1 MFKKINFQVV
11 ALALLATAFE
21 AQAYFSQ
28 GDAGQE
34 VFSFMSTFDSP
45 RNAALEKSAAAAPS
59 ADPSI
64 AQLNPAA
71 LRMPEGKDRTVGM
84 HWQTGEF
91 SENQGSLYYTRDFKR
106 FLYQISYNWLDYGTI
121 EGYDEYGNETGKDY
135 NPLSQLVTATVAF
148 PMKHFQFGATL
159 KFASDRLADEE
170 GDRTAFGAAFDWGI
184 SWQSENKF
192 WGLALV
198 ARDFG
203 CLLRDYV
210 DDGEDEY
217 YPMGQVFALSG
228 FMRPKSLPK
237 LTVFGETNF
246 PRYAEPRLNIGAEYL
261 LGKYFAIRGGFT
273 RTWLD
278 LKRDALELIQDRSRP
293 DESNEARFLSLGL
306 GYSMGLFALDYSFS
320 YLAQGLGMEHRAGL
334 RFNF

>member
-1 MFKKINFQVV
+1 MLKKKNFRV
-11 ALALLATAFE
+11 ATLLLLVAAIQG
-21 AQAYFSQ
+21 QAYFSK

-45 RNAALEKSAAAAPS
+45 RNAALEKAAAAAPS
-59 ADPSI
+59 TDPSI

-71 LRMPEGKDRTVGM
+71 LRMPDGKERTVGM

-91 SENQGSLYYTRDFKR
+91 AENQGSLYYTRNFNR

-159 KFASDRLADEE
+159 KFASDRLADEK

-184 SWQSENKF
+184 AWQSDNKF

-203 CLLRDYV
+203 GLIRDYV
-210 DDGEDEY
+210 DDGDDEH
-217 YPMGQVFALSG
+217 YPMAQVFALSG
-228 FMRPKSLPK
+228 FMRLKSLPR
-237 LTVFGETNF
+237 LTVVGETNC

-306 GYSMGLFALDYSFS
+306 GYNMGMFGLDYSFS
-320 YLAQGLGMEHRAGL
+320 YLAQGLGNEHRVGL
-334 RFNF
+334 RLNF

>member
-1 MFKKINFQVV
+1 M
-11 ALALLATAFE
+11 AALLLLVATLQT
-21 AQAYFSQ
+21 QAYFSQ

-59 ADPSI
+59 TDPSI

-71 LRMPEGKDRTVGM
+71 LRMPDGKERTVGM

-91 SENQGSLYYTRDFKR
+91 AENQGSLYYTRNFKR

-159 KFASDRLADEE
+159 KFASDRLADEK

-184 SWQSENKF
+184 AWQSDNKF

-203 CLLRDYV
+203 
-210 DDGEDEY
+210 G
-217 YPMGQVFALSG
+217 ALSG
-228 FMRPKSLPK
+228 FMRLKSIPR
-237 LTVFGETNF
+237 LTLMGETNF

-278 LKRDALELIQDRSRP
+278 LKRDVLELIQDRSRP

-306 GYSMGLFALDYSFS
+306 GYNMGMFGLDYSIS
-320 YLAQGLGMEHRAGL
+320 CLAQALGLEHRLGL
-334 RFNF
+334 RLNF

>member
-1 MFKKINFQVV
+1 MLKRINFQV
-11 ALALLATAFE
+11 AAALLLVAAFQ

-59 ADPSI
+59 TDPSI

-71 LRMPEGKDRTVGM
+71 LRMPDGKERTVGM

-91 SENQGSLYYTRDFKR
+91 AENQGSLYYTRNFNR
-106 FLYQISYNWLDYGTI
+106 FLYQFSYNWIDYGTI
-121 EGYDEYGNETGKDY
+121 EGYDEYGNETGNDY
-135 NPLSQLVTATVAF
+135 NPISQLVTATVAF

-159 KFASDRLADEE
+159 KFASDRLAYED
-170 GDRTAFGAAFDWGI
+170 GDRAAFGAAFDWGV
-184 SWQSENKF
+184 SWQSVNKL

-210 DDGEDEY
+210 DDGDDEH
-217 YPMGQVFALSG
+217 YPMSQTIALSG
-228 FMRPKSLPK
+228 YMRLKSLPR

-246 PRYAEPRLNIGAEYL
+246 PRYAEPRLNIGMEYL

-306 GYSMGLFALDYSFS
+306 GYNMGIFGLDYSFS
-320 YLAQGLGMEHRAGL
+320 YLAQGLGNEHRVGL
-334 RFNF
+334 RLNF

>member
-1 MFKKINFQVV
+1 MFKKINFQVA
-11 ALALLATAFE
+11 ALALLVAAFE

-59 ADPSI
+59 TDPSI

-71 LRMPEGKDRTVGM
+71 LQMPEGKERTVGM

-203 CLLRDYV
+203 GLLRDYV

-228 FMRPKSLPK
+228 FMRIRSFPK

-246 PRYAEPRLNIGAEYL
+246 PRYAEPRLNIGAEYQ

-320 YLAQGLGMEHRAGL
+320 CLAQGLGMEHRAGL